1 MPDLTRNASDRDELE
16 EIARQERQNER
27 IDADVL
33 RKVMMS
39 PNGRSWLWRLLE
51 WCDAHSDPF
60 VPGVDG
66 ERETSRNLG
75 RQIVGKHLML
85 QAMGASTDLYLVMMR
100 EAREKA
106 EALRKAKA
114 QSEQAAQEQSE
125 GVETKAEDMVGDLT
139 EPEPL
144 KIDRSGIV

>member
-1 MPDLTRNASDRDELE
+1 MADLTRNAANRDETE
-16 EIARQERQNER
+16 ELARQQRQNER
-27 IDADVL
+27 ADADVL
-33 RKVMMS
+33 RKIMMS

-75 RQIVGKHLML
+75 RQVVGKHLMM
-85 QAMGASTDLYLVMMR
+85 QAMGASTDLYLTMMR

-106 EALRKAKA
+106 EAERKAKL
-114 QSEQAAQEQSE
+114 QAEEKAAAEATE
-125 GVETKAEDMVGDLT
+125 GPDEDETDDNLPA
-139 EPEPL
+139 PEPL
-144 KIDRSGIV
+144 KVDRSGL